1 MSDPRESPLVRAT
14 WTINT
19 CVDQIGTFL
28 FACLIIAT
36 IKQKRLHNTC
46 QILIGIYA
54 FCSLLSKIQII
65 LPYFVF
71 MLPGSG
77 KIPRLFCALI
87 QIIPIGGCLNVFSL
101 MLVIGIDRMLGIF
114 CPIWYS
120 TRSDRNY
127 LKLLFFLS
135 LSFPFIFLCFVIRS
149 LIQDPFLQIQC
160 FFPDLVGIDGQ
171 NFFDMTQL
179 LLMFIT
185 LGCYILM
192 LAKLI
197 YDQKKGKG
205 CSIRKSIYKTLAL
218 IMGIQIGGY
227 ISTLIVYNI
236 FNQISSNFTAEQS
249 QIIGCIINVASSLSS
264 SIEVPAIFIV
274 STEHRLALKE
284 EFKWFFNLFS
294 KNNKNTAK
302 VFTLTN
308 KNTLTVNTK
317 TITKTNNG
325 IANVG

>member
-1 MSDPRESPLVRAT
+1 
-14 WTINT
+14 
-19 CVDQIGTFL
+19 
-28 FACLIIAT
+28 
-36 IKQKRLHNTC
+36 
-46 QILIGIYA
+46 
-54 FCSLLSKIQII
+54 
-65 LPYFVF
+65 

-120 TRSDRNY
+120 TRSDKNY
-127 LKLLFFLS
+127 LKLLFSLS

-160 FFPDLVGIDGQ
+160 FFPDLVGTDGQ

-179 LLMFIT
+179 VLMFMT

-192 LAKLI
+192 LVKLI

-264 SIEVPAIFIV
+264 SVEVPAIFIV

-284 EFKWFFNLFS
+284 EFNWFFNLFS
-294 KNNKNTAK
+294 KNKKNTAK

-317 TITKTNNG
+317 TITKLNNG